1 MKLEMPSTPFPTL
14 MLDVEDAWVWPQPP
28 FARNHLMTPL
38 DGGAQPCSVETHGGV
53 IVEGQL
59 LHFDADAR
67 VLRICISDGGET
79 LSLPFTKFRRI
90 TLGTPWP
97 LVCRGVNEP
106 VERVPT
112 AVQERSYRIELMSG
126 GALTGQTMGHVRAD
140 AGFFLYAPHDDGA
153 AVLRVFVPHHACRS
167 IEFGKSAEEQAAERW
182 IATPQQLQAAL
193 DAQRTAPIKPLGDAL
208 VDLGLVTRTVIERA
222 ERERSGEHDR
232 PLGEDWWPRACWIA
246 LT

>member
-79 LSLPFTKFRRI
+79 LTLPFTKFRRL
-90 TLGTPWP
+90 TLAPP
-97 LVCRGVNEP
+97 L
-106 VERVPT
+106 
-112 AVQERSYRIELMSG
+112 A
-126 GALTGQTMGHVRAD
+126 RA
-140 AGFFLYAPHDDGA
+140 
-153 AVLRVFVPHHACRS
+153 
-167 IEFGKSAEEQAAERW
+167 
-182 IATPQQLQAAL
+182 
-193 DAQRTAPIKPLGDAL
+193 
-208 VDLGLVTRTVIERA
+208 VTRVHPGLYTVFNALPWLRT
-222 ERERSGEHDR
+222 HV
-232 PLGEDWWPRACWIA
+232 LGWLVGKTAAAATLSARRNGLSSAC
-246 LT
+246 